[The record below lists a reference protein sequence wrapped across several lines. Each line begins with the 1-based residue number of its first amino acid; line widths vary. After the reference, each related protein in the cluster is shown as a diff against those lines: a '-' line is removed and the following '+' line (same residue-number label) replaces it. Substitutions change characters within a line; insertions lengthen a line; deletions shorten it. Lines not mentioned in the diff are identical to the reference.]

1 MKFQIAALSA
11 AVFATLGAAQTLNI
25 PTRSGSVV
33 ALPAV
38 SIISGV
44 KDFGNKEFDRGH
56 ACNSDKDTGS
66 ANAVFILKNG
76 ATLSNVI
83 IGANALEGVH
93 CEGACTLKNVW
104 FRDVCEDAITLKGTG
119 DVLIQGGG
127 AQNAKDK
134 VVQHNGRGTVIIKD
148 YTVVNVGKLF
158 RSCGNC
164 SKNGG
169 PRNVVVQNIKANK
182 VNADL
187 VGINSNYGDVAYISG
202 SCGTGIKHVCQ
213 EFKGI
218 VKSGKKESP
227 KVKTTANCRGAQSK
241 AIPAC

>member
-25 PTRSGSVV
+25 PTRSGKVV
-33 ALPAV
+33 PLPAV

-44 KDFGNKEFDRGH
+44 KDYGNKEFDRGH
-56 ACNSDKDTGS
+56 PCNSDKDTGS

-169 PRNVVVQNIKANK
+169 PRNVVVQNVKANK

-202 SCGTGIKHVCQ
+202 SCGSGIKHVCQ

-218 VKSGKKESP
+218 VKNGKKESP
-227 KVKTTANCRGAQSK
+227 KVNTTANCRGAQSK

>member
-1 MKFQIAALSA
+1 MKFQALTLT
-11 AVFATLGAAQTLNI
+11 AVFATVCAAQKLNI
-25 PTRSGSVV
+25 PTRSGNIVS
-33 ALPAV
+33 LPAP

-44 KDFGNKEFDRGH
+44 KDYGNGEFDRGRP
-56 ACNSDKDTGS
+56 CNSDKDTGS
-66 ANAVFILKNG
+66 SNAVFILKNG

-83 IGANALEGVH
+83 IGGNALEGVH

-104 FRDVCEDAITLKGTG
+104 FRRVCEDAITLKGTG
-119 DVLIQGGG
+119 SVLIQGGG
-127 AQNAKDK
+127 AQDAKDK
-134 VVQHNGRGTVIIKD
+134 VVQHNGRGTVTIKD

-164 SKNGG
+164 SNNGG
-169 PRNVVVQNIKANK
+169 PRNVIVQNVKANK

-187 VGINSNYGDVAYISG
+187 VGINSNYGDVATISG

-218 VKSGKKESP
+218 VKNGKQESP
-227 KVKTTANCRGAQSK
+227 MVKTTANCRGAQSTF
-241 AIPAC
+241 IPAC